1 MVFFFGSVNFRCVML
16 EKLDVLWV
24 FFGGKSWKACRVIIL
39 VRGFWTVEGMFIIEV
54 KNERM

>member
-1 MVFFFGSVNFRCVML
+1 ML

-24 FFGGKSWKACRVIIL
+24 FFGGKSWKVCRVIIL